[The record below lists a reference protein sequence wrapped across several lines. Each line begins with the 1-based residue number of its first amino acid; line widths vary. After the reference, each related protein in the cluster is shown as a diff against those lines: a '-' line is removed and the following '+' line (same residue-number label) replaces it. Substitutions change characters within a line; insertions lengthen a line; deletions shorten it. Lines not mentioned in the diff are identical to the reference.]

1 MNLPGMLL
9 AHQRVALGGV
19 EALLVPLLQVRGLE
33 DGHVHVPVLEDVLH
47 QVVLGVL
54 LEVLD
59 RPVRLGRP
67 EALVGVEA
75 LDPALGVL
83 LGARYPVVRGSI
95 PVVHVRIDDEVLLAV
110 VLVQGA
116 SSSKSCVTWLWH

>member
-1 MNLPGMLL
+1 MLL

-19 EALLVPLLQVRGLE
+19 EALRVPLLQFRGLE

-83 LGARYPVVRGSI
+83 LGARHPVVRGSI

-116 SSSKSCVTWLWH
+116 SLTAPA